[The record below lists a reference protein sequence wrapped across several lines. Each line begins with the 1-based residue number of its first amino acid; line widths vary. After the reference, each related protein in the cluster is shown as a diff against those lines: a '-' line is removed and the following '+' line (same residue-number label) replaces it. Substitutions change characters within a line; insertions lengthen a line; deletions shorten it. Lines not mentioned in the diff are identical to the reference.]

1 MRVVLSNSAGVPLY
15 EQIKDQVKWA
25 VLAGELVDGEG
36 LPSVR
41 SLARDLRISVITTS
55 RAYTE
60 LAAEG
65 FIINV
70 AGKGAF
76 VAPID
81 SALVHE
87 QLLRQVEEGLQAALH
102 AARVAGLDRDDLVQM
117 LDGLL
122 AMEVDERLG
131 KDLP

>member
-1 MRVVLSNSAGVPLY
+1 VRVVLSNSAGVPLY

-25 VLAGELVDGEG
+25 ILAGELIDGEG

-87 QLLRQVEEGLQAALH
+87 QLLRQVEDGLQAALH

>member
-1 MRVVLSNSAGVPLY
+1 VRVVLSNSAGVPLY

-25 VLAGELVDGEG
+25 ILAGELVDGEG

>member
-15 EQIKDQVKWA
+15 EQIKEQVKA
-25 VLAGELVDGEG
+25 AILAGELVEGAG

-55 RAYTE
+55 RAYAE

-65 FIINV
+65 FVANV

-76 VAPID
+76 VLPVD
-81 SALVHE
+81 SALVRE
-87 QLLRQVEEGLQAALH
+87 QLLRQVESGLQAALD
-102 AARVAGLDRDDLVQM
+102 AARLAGLGRDDLVQM
-117 LDGLL
+117 LDGLML
-122 AMEVDERLG
+122 AGAHDTTQG
-131 KDLP
+131 DPS